1 MSLIL
6 KDQRLAVML
15 DIKIEIIKLNSKSH
29 ETRDLRMVAIRYQ
42 QFYIL
47 INIDIFYKI

>member
-15 DIKIEIIKLNSKSH
+15 DIEIEIIKLNSKSH
-29 ETRDLRMVAIRYQ
+29 ETRGLRMAAIKWNQ
-42 QFYIL
+42 
-47 INIDIFYKI
+47 